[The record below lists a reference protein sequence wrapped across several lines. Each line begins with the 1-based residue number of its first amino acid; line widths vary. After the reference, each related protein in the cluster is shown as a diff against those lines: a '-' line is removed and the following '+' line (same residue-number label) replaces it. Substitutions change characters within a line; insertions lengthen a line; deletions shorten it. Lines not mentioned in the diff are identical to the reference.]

1 MFQALLHQSSGA
13 RNYNVDYHVG
23 RFVLGLL

>member
-1 MFQALLHQSSGA
+1 MFRALLFPLLGA
-13 RNYNVDYHVG
+13 RDYDVDYHVG